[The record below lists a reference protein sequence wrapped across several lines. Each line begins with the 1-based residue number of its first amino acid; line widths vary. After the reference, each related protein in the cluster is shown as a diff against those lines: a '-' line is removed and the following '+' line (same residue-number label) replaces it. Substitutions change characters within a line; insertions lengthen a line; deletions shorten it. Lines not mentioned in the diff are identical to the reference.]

1 MSNCCGSSCPELEK
15 PPSKANM
22 GIVQIIELVIMG
34 VVAIL
39 CLYDLFNMLSYK
51 GSDGWKILA
60 IIVDC
65 LIIAGLVFIVIGL
78 FCGTTTQKIRIGIY
92 CFFAGTIIEVVC
104 IVYFLIK
111 ASGSLD
117 TWLVNLIKAVILV
130 FLAWVLWR
138 QSKNV

>member
-1 MSNCCGSSCPELEK
+1 MSNCCGSTWSELDK
-15 PPSKANM
+15 PPSKTNM

-39 CLYDLFNMLSYK
+39 CLFDLFNMLKY
-51 GSDGWKILA
+51 GSGAWTVIA

-65 LIIAGLVFIVIGL
+65 LIIAGLIFIIIGL

-92 CFFAGTIIEVVC
+92 CFFAGTLIDIVC
-104 IVYFLIK
+104 IVYFLIN
-111 ASGSLD
+111 SPGSMD
-117 TWLVNLIKAVILV
+117 TWLVNLIKAIILI

>member
-1 MSNCCGSSCPELEK
+1 MSSCAELDK

-39 CLYDLFNMLSYK
+39 CLFDLFNMLDH
-51 GSDGWKILA
+51 GSGAWAIIA

-65 LIIAGLVFIVIGL
+65 LIIVGLVFIIVGL

-92 CFFAGTIIEVVC
+92 CFFAGTIIDIVC
-104 IVYFLIK
+104 IVFFLID
-111 ASGSLD
+111 APGSVD
-117 TWLVNLIKAVILV
+117 VWLVNLIKAVILV